1 MLSVAESP
9 VLLVKVRDL
18 CESILADPGYQS
30 LMRQV
35 DDFFD
40 DDDARE
46 HYRQATELGQALQQ
60 KQRMGVELD
69 SAEVG
74 EFERHREAVVADPV
88 TRRFLDA
95 QNALGELQSSLSAW
109 IGKTIE
115 LGRLPDPDELESG
128 GCCSGSCGCHH

>member
-1 MLSVAESP
+1 MPSVAESP

-18 CESILADPGYQS
+18 CESILADPRYQS

-35 DDFFD
+35 DDFLE

-46 HYRQATELGQALQQ
+46 QYRQATELGQALQQ
-60 KQRMGVELD
+60 KQHRCVERD

-74 EFERHREAVVADPV
+74 EFERQREAVVANSV
-88 TRRFLDA
+88 TRGFLDA
-95 QNALGELQSSLSAW
+95 QNALGELQSHLSAW

-115 LGRLPDPDELESG
+115 LGRHPDPDELESG
-128 GCCSGSCGCHH
+128 GCCSGSCGCNH